1 MEQVCH
7 RCGGAL
13 NSADTFCP
21 HCGAPQL
28 RYEASEEPAPYAPA
42 QRLTARNPN
51 EVQWRDAIIV
61 AALVAVPAG
70 LLSARL
76 GGLEALWAI
85 AGGMMI
91 VSLYRRRTGALP
103 TSKMGWRIGALLGLF
118 AAAIATTAEGI
129 TLDVQR
135 YALHQGA
142 VLDQNF
148 REIIETNAKLYAS
161 FFGNSNPD
169 FTAALAESQ
178 HFWLTPDGAAAM
190 VLINAAGV
198 VIFMLLFAALGGALG
213 ARLTQKTAQPS
224 AR

>member
-7 RCGGAL
+7 RCGGAS
-13 NSADTFCP
+13 NSDDTFCP

-28 RYEASEEPAPYAPA
+28 HYEALEEPAPYPNASPA
-42 QRLTARNPN
+42 QHLAARNPN
-51 EVQWRDAIIV
+51 AIHWREAVLV

-70 LLSARL
+70 VLSAL
-76 GGLEALWAI
+76 LGLEALWGI
-85 AGGMMI
+85 AGGMAI

-103 TSKMGWRIGALLGLF
+103 TGRMGWRIGALLGLF
-118 AAAIATTAEGI
+118 ATVVATLTDGI
-129 TLDVQR
+129 TLLVQR
-135 YALHQGA
+135 YAMHQGA
-142 VLDQNF
+142 VLDSRYHDVGQQLVDQLT
-148 REIIETNAKLYAS
+148 R
-161 FFGNSNPD
+161 SNPD
-169 FTAALAESQ
+169 AAAVLPGFL

-198 VIFMLLFAALGGALG
+198 AIFMLLFASIGGALG

>member
-28 RYEASEEPAPYAPA
+28 RYEASEEPAPYANAAPA
-42 QRLTARNPN
+42 QRLSARNPN
-51 EVQWRDAIIV
+51 AIDWRDAVLV

-70 LLSARL
+70 VLSAL
-76 GGLEALWAI
+76 LGLEALWGI
-85 AGGMMI
+85 AGGMAI

-103 TSKMGWRIGALLGLF
+103 TGQMGWRIGALLGLF
-118 AAAIATTAEGI
+118 ATVVTTLTDGI
-129 TLDVQR
+129 TLLVQR
-135 YALHQGA
+135 FALHQGA
-142 VLDQNF
+142 VLDSRYHDVGQQLVDQLT
-148 REIIETNAKLYAS
+148 R
-161 FFGNSNPD
+161 SNPD
-169 FTAALAESQ
+169 AAAILPGFL

-198 VIFMLLFAALGGALG
+198 AIFMLIFASIGGALG
-213 ARLTQKTAQPS
+213 ARLTHKTAQPS

>member
-13 NSADTFCP
+13 NSAETFCP

-28 RYEASEEPAPYAPA
+28 RYEATEEAAPYPNTAPA

-51 EVQWRDAIIV
+51 TVQWPDAIFI
-61 AALVAVPAG
+61 AALAAIPAG
-70 LLSARL
+70 VLSAL
-76 GGLEALWAI
+76 LGLEALWGI
-85 AGGMMI
+85 AGGMAI

-103 TSKMGWRIGALLGLF
+103 TGKVGWRLGALLGLF
-118 AAAIATTAEGI
+118 AMVIATLTDGI
-129 TLDVQR
+129 TLLVQR

-142 VLDQNF
+142 MLDSRYHDVGQQLVDQLT
-148 REIIETNAKLYAS
+148 R
-161 FFGNSNPD
+161 SNPD
-169 FTAALAESQ
+169 AAAVLPGFL

-198 VIFMLLFAALGGALG
+198 ATFMLIFAAIGGALG
-213 ARLTQKTAQPS
+213 ARLTQKTAEPS
-224 AR
+224 PR